1 MAPCRLALKVKMSCP
16 KCRRPMNFKT
26 LKYSHVC
33 GRTWDVAERAAEEEH
48 KPRSEFVES
57 LASEAPLAREQSS
70 LRCSRMA
77 EPGLPKPKYSNLLA
91 QIY

>member
-1 MAPCRLALKVKMSCP
+1 MAPRRSALKVKMSCP
-16 KCRRPMNFKT
+16 KCCRPMSIKT

-48 KPRSEFVES
+48 RARPEFVES
-57 LASEAPLAREQSS
+57 LASE
-70 LRCSRMA
+70 RCSRVV
-77 EPGLPKPKYSNLLA
+77 EPNSPKPKHSNLLA

>member
-16 KCRRPMNFKT
+16 KCCRPMNIKT

-33 GRTWDVAERAAEEEH
+33 GRTWNVAERAAEEEH
-48 KPRSEFVES
+48 KARSEFVES
-57 LASEAPLAREQSS
+57 LASE
-70 LRCSRMA
+70 RCSRVA

>member
-16 KCRRPMNFKT
+16 KCRRPMNIKT

-48 KPRSEFVES
+48 KARSEFVES
-57 LASEAPLAREQSS
+57 LAKEQRSRVAEPNSPKSNYSS
-70 LRCSRMA
+70 LF
-77 EPGLPKPKYSNLLA
+77 A
-91 QIY
+91 QVY